1 MPDRSWRGD
10 AAPWIITAIGLMLTA
25 VMGFNF
31 AILQGRET
39 ARESYNSERAAEN
52 AGKENYEKCVSKPSV
67 QQALECYK
75 ATEHTYAEDTRSYS
89 DLNAQWQAAED

>member
-1 MPDRSWRGD
+1 
-10 AAPWIITAIGLMLTA
+10 MLTA